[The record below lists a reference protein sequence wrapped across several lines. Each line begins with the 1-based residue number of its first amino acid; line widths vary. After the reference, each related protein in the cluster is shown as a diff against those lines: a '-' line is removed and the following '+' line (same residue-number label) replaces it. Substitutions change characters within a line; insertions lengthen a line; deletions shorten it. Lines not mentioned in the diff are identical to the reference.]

1 MDIDGIKEIIAKD
14 ENRVLELKKTT
25 GELIKG
31 MQSLCAFLNKEEA
44 EKFAKEY
51 ENEHVYN
58 PYADL
63 YCGTM
68 VIEELPTKFDAEEA
82 WWKE

>member
-1 MDIDGIKEIIAKD
+1 MIYGVYHLYDVDNGFGDPIPQRD
-14 ENRVLELKKTT
+14 L
-25 GELIKG
+25 
-31 MQSLCAFLNKEEA
+31 LCTFLNKEEA